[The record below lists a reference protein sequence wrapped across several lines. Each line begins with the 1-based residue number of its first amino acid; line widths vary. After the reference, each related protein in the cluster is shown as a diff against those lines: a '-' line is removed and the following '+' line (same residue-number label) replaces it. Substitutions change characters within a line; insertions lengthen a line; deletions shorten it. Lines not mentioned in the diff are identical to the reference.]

1 MTFHE
6 NVISIGLNDA
16 WFVVRSCEG
25 GVFGWK
31 AACRVNAGNRLVNL
45 KVATGK
51 PKWKCLH
58 ITDLQGWM
66 VYDLDALPPCSCF
79 TKGPT
84 GETLGIVLRI
94 RGEPMPLLR
103 NGALHA
109 FQGMTCAFMTKLLK
123 FLEIEVVPLP
133 TLESDIVMLLEKNCL
148 PEKTE
153 AELLDIASQRHLMK
167 IKFNTQLTPEVVTQ
181 SADILGDST
190 TKEMT
195 TELMNYVKKI
205 AAQKN
210 LLPKPKGEPKK
221 NVKQKVLAA
230 KDFDSWEAAQ
240 KYKPNV
246 PNCVLSMETE
256 WHARWKIT
264 YPRDLP
270 PYSCQA
276 AFDPKDPASKRT
288 ALYVVLRWC
297 WQEHLAMNPK
307 ETCPWNLDP

>member
-1 MTFHE
+1 MESSVPRERREQTCEPQGCDWQAKVEVSPYHRFARLDG
-6 NVISIGLNDA
+6 VRLGRA
-16 WFVVRSCEG
+16 AAMFVLYEG
-25 GVFGWK
+25 
-31 AACRVNAGNRLVNL
+31 AHR
-45 KVATGK
+45 
-51 PKWKCLH
+51 
-58 ITDLQGWM
+58 
-66 VYDLDALPPCSCF
+66 
-79 TKGPT
+79 

-210 LLPKPKGEPKK
+210 LLPKPKGEAKK
-221 NVKQKVLAA
+221 NAKQKVLAA